1 MSLLRRIAV
10 FGLAIACSIAAPAVA
25 QVEIQINNS
34 TATTDDYIGWGPT
47 PARARRTT
55 SGANLTV
62 VLVSAGPAGAGQV
75 NFAPSTLAAGSTAT
89 SPTLTLTLPGNGA
102 FVSFFVAGRFGSPS
116 VNGQDAIIQARN
128 GTAAGPV
135 VGTRNL
141 MVRVRKNANNLTT
154 GERNRFLTALRQINA
169 STNPQLRYATW
180 QNIHSLQNPNL
191 FRDAHGAPAFLP
203 WHRAFILRL
212 ERALQAV
219 DPSVTLPYWK
229 FDAAAP
235 NVFNLNFMGVT
246 STSTTTNTVVQ
257 FATTNPLF
265 GTGWQIDGFTG
276 IRRRPI
282 FTPTQTPP
290 GVITEAQTLALG
302 GPGQVFSAF
311 RGMEGNPHGDA
322 HVRAGTNNSGF
333 GWIASITTAVRDP
346 LFFMLH
352 ANVDRLWAKWQW
364 INNRFN
370 TASTST
376 YSPLGSFPS
385 SGAVAPI
392 GSYIQDTMW
401 PWNGVTGSPRPASA
415 PGGPFP
421 ASTLY
426 PNSPPAQPR
435 PLNEINYRT
444 NPPGSFAGMGF
455 SYDDVPFN

>member
-10 FGLAIACSIAAPAVA
+10 LGLAVACCGAVPALA

-47 PARARRTT
+47 GARARRTAA
-55 SGANLTV
+55 GPALTV
-62 VLVSAGPAGAGQV
+62 VLVSAAPAGAGQV
-75 NFAPSTLAAGSTAT
+75 LFAPSSMPTGSTAT
-89 SPTLTLTLPGNGA
+89 NPTLTLNLPGDGS
-102 FVSFFVAGRFGSPS
+102 FVPFFVAGRFGAPS
-116 VNGQDAIIQARN
+116 VNGQDAIIQARS
-128 GTAAGPV
+128 GTATGPV
-135 VGTRNL
+135 VGSKNL
-141 MVRVRKNANNLTT
+141 MVRVRKNANRLTVN
-154 GERNRFLTALRQINA
+154 ERNRLLNALRRLNA
-169 STNPQLRYATW
+169 STDPQLRYATW
-180 QNIHSLQNPNL
+180 QNIHSLQNPSL

-203 WHRAFILRL
+203 WHRSFILRL

-229 FDAAAP
+229 FDAPAP
-235 NVFNLNFMGVT
+235 NVFSVDFMGVT
-246 STSTTTNTVVQ
+246 PTSSSSNTVVQ

-282 FTPTQTPP
+282 FAPNQTPP
-290 GVITEAQTLALG
+290 DVITEAQTLALG

-311 RGMEGNPHGDA
+311 RGMESNPHGDA
-322 HVRAGTNNSGF
+322 HVNAGTNDIGF

-364 INNRFN
+364 LNNRFN

-392 GSYIQDTMW
+392 GSYSMDTMW
-401 PWNGVTGSPRPASA
+401 PWNGVTGSPRPNSA
-415 PGGPFP
+415 PGGAFP
-421 ASTLY
+421 ASTIY
-426 PNSPPAQPR
+426 VNSPPSQPR
-435 PLNEINYRT
+435 PVNNINYRT